1 VLRAPDPPLA
11 GEIVALRPPEPGD
24 VPALAVAANDPGIA
38 RWTTVPQPYGPDE
51 AARFISVSASG
62 WRRGTVA
69 TFVMVWQGAAAVA
82 RLGTRAP
89 VPGSVVG
96 AVDLKLAWG
105 EGASTGEAGYWVAA
119 PVRGCG
125 VATEA
130 LSLVVEWAFADLGL
144 SLVTLS
150 IRDGNDGSVAV
161 ARRTGFSAVGA
172 VEASGRRETL
182 AVRVFARWS
191 PAAAGPRGT

>member
-1 VLRAPDPPLA
+1 MLRVPDPPLA
-11 GEIVALRPPEPGD
+11 GSTVALRPPGPGD

-69 TFVMVWQGAAAVA
+69 TFVMVWRGAAAGA
-82 RLGTRAP
+82 RPGTRAP
-89 VPGSVVG
+89 EPGSLVG
-96 AVDLKLAWG
+96 AVDLKLAGG

-119 PVRGCG
+119 PARGCG

-130 LSLVVEWAFADLGL
+130 LSLVVEWAFAELGL

-161 ARRTGFSAVGA
+161 ARRAGFSGVGA
-172 VEASGRRETL
+172 VEATGREGPL
-182 AVRVFARWS
+182 AVRMFARWN
-191 PAAAGPRGT
+191 PAAAGALAT